1 MFTMRD
7 NLGRFEIV
15 AETEFARVSVEW
27 INYIENNILIKA
39 AGGRFVTQVREK
51 TTGEVLVRRH
61 AKNEMIRDRMLC
73 TSIAQAEEIL
83 DKRVEEKLNV

>member
-15 AETEFARVSVEW
+15 AETEFAHVSVEW
-27 INYIENNILIKA
+27 ITYIENNILIKA

-51 TTGEVLVRRH
+51 TTGKVLVRRH

-73 TSIAQAEEIL
+73 TSIAQAEEL
-83 DKRVEEKLNV
+83 LNKRVEEKLNA

>member
-15 AETEFARVSVEW
+15 AEVEFAHVSVEW
-27 INYIENNILIKA
+27 INYIENNTLLKA
-39 AGGRFVTQVREK
+39 AGGRFVTQVRDK

-61 AKNEMIRDRMLC
+61 TRNEMIRDRMLG

-83 DKRVEEKLNV
+83 NKKFKEER

>member
-15 AETEFARVSVEW
+15 AEAEFADVSVEW
-27 INYIENNILIKA
+27 INYMENNILIKA

-51 TTGEVLVRRH
+51 TTGEVLIRRH

-73 TSIAQAEEIL
+73 TSIAQAKEIL
-83 DKRVEEKLNV
+83 NKRVEEKLNV

>member
-1 MFTMRD
+1 MFTMTD

-15 AETEFARVSVEW
+15 AEAEFAHVSVEW
-27 INYIENNILIKA
+27 INYMENNILIKA
-39 AGGRFVTQVREK
+39 AGGRFVTQVRDK

-73 TSIAQAEEIL
+73 TSIAQAKEIL
-83 DKRVEEKLNV
+83 NKRVEEKLNV